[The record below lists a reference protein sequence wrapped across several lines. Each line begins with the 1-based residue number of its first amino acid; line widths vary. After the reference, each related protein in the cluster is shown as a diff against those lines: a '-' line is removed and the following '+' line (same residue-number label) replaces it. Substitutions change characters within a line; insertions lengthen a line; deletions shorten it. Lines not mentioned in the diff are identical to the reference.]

1 MGPSGPARGDTEQ
14 WIFRKVQLTATEKKE
29 IIATVIK
36 ILTMTMFS
44 THIYTFGGKVYK
56 QLEGGPIGLR
66 STYSVARLAMKVWDD
81 KWLRRLEMLRI
92 KIEAATRYMDDGRTA
107 LHPFHHG
114 WRWSARDQSV
124 QFSEKWR
131 EEDKGLSGMEVTK
144 RILHGTM
151 TGIETFLEF
160 TMETEEDF
168 SGWLPS
174 LDTNLTVGKDNI
186 IYYKF
191 YEKPMCAN
199 TVLHARTAMS
209 EDAKVRCLANDLTR
223 RMLTTSERVQDETR
237 RQIVDEY
244 AQKLLN
250 SGYSLDMTR
259 RITIAGLKGYEKK
272 LKLRKQEQ
280 HC

>member
-1 MGPSGPARGDTEQ
+1 MERRKNRWRRKMKWKEGDIVDIKDANPEDIQDFSSAMVMIGSDVSALYPNLDAEQVAEIVYMEVKRSDIKWENIDYLEAVRYIALNLDDIKCRTSSLRRVLPRRRHTGGSRPGVTGVGPSGPARGDTEQ

-66 STYSVARLAMKVWDD
+66 STCSVARLAMKVWDD

-124 QFSEKWR
+124 KFSEKWR

-151 TGIETFLEF
+151 TGIETFLE
-160 TMETEEDF
+160 
-168 SGWLPS
+168 
-174 LDTNLTVGKDNI
+174 
-186 IYYKF
+186 
-191 YEKPMCAN
+191 
-199 TVLHARTAMS
+199 
-209 EDAKVRCLANDLTR
+209 
-223 RMLTTSERVQDETR
+223 
-237 RQIVDEY
+237 
-244 AQKLLN
+244 
-250 SGYSLDMTR
+250 
-259 RITIAGLKGYEKK
+259 
-272 LKLRKQEQ
+272 
-280 HC
+280 